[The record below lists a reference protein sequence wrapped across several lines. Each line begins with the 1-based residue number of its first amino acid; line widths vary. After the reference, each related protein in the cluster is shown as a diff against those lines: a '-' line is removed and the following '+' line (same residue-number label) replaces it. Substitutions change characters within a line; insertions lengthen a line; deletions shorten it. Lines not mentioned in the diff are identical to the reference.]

1 MGSKKMNIKTLESV
15 HLLFFE
21 STFVG
26 LSQIFRSNSE
36 SIPLHQ
42 FIKFFIE
49 LLGVHNI
56 LFRDNSLALSIVN
69 VHVLRS
75 EMALYLV
82 ITVNQSLNLL
92 HSVVDETIEMYCIL
106 SFSCRSSPLTIIF

>member
-1 MGSKKMNIKTLESV
+1 MGSKKANIKTLESV
-15 HLLFFE
+15 HLLFFK

-26 LSQIFRSNSE
+26 LSQIFRSNRE
-36 SIPLHQ
+36 SIPLHE

-49 LLGVHNI
+49 LLDMHNV
-56 LFRDNSLALSIVN
+56 LLRDNSLALSIVN

-75 EMALYLV
+75 EVALNLV

-92 HSVVDETIEMYCIL
+92 HSVVDKAIEMCCIL